1 MLVKYL
7 LPALVAA
14 GSAAAQSATC
24 TASAGTAKI
33 TNQADAGKFSG
44 CRVIKGNVVIDS
56 DAAGTIELS
65 GPREITGDLTVKNAS
80 HLETLRSSSIET
92 IGGRFTLERLERI
105 LTVDF
110 NSLESARAIDFRSV
124 PILRNVEFGP
134 LTEADE
140 VTISDTSIETLDTI
154 QLSTVKKMDL
164 NNNRNIRV
172 FSSNLGSLSDN
183 LNIQANGIGLDV
195 SLPKLTWIANM
206 TIANVT
212 KFSVPSLKVVNGS
225 ARFDSNYFESFTAP
239 NLTHT
244 ESGDISFVGNG
255 KLTNLTFPRLTAI
268 GGGLLVANNTELE
281 DLVAFKHLETVGGA
295 IKLRGSFEEI
305 DFSSLDNVRGAFDI
319 SSTTDIRSAC
329 EKLSELA
336 PGSQGGNGKVEGTFS
351 CTSENERANEDT
363 GGDVS
368 GDGQIDGQDGD
379 DDSGAAGVALNS
391 ALFGLVA
398 VAALAMAL

>member
-7 LPALVAA
+7 LPAVVAA
-14 GSAAAQSATC
+14 GSVAAQSSTC
-24 TASAGTAKI
+24 TVSADAATI
-33 TNQADAGKFSG
+33 TNQADAGKWSS
-44 CRVIKGNVVIDS
+44 CRVIKGDVVVDS
-56 DAAGTIELS
+56 DASGTIELS
-65 GPREITGDLTVKNAS
+65 GPREITGDLTVNNATQ
-80 HLETLRSSSIET
+80 LETLRSSSLQT
-92 IGGRFTLERLERI
+92 IGGRFTVERSERI
-105 LTVDF
+105 LTIDF
-110 NSLESARAIDFRSV
+110 NSLKSVQAIDFRSV
-124 PILRNVEFGP
+124 PLLRNVEFGP
-134 LTEADE
+134 LTQADE
-140 VTISDTSIETLDTI
+140 VTISDSSIETLDTI

-164 NNNRNIRV
+164 NNNKNIRV

-195 SLPKLTWIANM
+195 SLPRLAWIANM

-255 KLTNLTFPRLTAI
+255 KLTNLTFPRLTDI

-281 DLVAFKHLETVGGA
+281 ELTAFKNLETVGGA

-305 DFSSLDNVRGAFDI
+305 DFSKLDNVRGAFDI

-329 EKLSELA
+329 EELSELA

-351 CTSENERANEDT
+351 CTSDNERANEDT
-363 GGDVS
+363 GGDLS
-368 GDGQIDGQDGD
+368 GDGQIDGEDG
-379 DDSGAAGVALNS
+379 DSGAAGIALNS

-398 VAALAMAL
+398 VAGLAVAF